1 MRDGVLILQYIDKDR
16 LLDYLHKTVIFS
28 GRTGSPYLKGQVDGA
43 KLVISRVVDYNEDKT
58 KVVCPNCGYRHSD
71 DSELIEVKKYM

>member
-28 GRTGSPYLKGQVDGA
+28 GRTGSPTLKV
-43 KLVISRVVDYNEDKT
+43 KLT
-58 KVVCPNCGYRHSD
+58 
-71 DSELIEVKKYM
+71 ELNW